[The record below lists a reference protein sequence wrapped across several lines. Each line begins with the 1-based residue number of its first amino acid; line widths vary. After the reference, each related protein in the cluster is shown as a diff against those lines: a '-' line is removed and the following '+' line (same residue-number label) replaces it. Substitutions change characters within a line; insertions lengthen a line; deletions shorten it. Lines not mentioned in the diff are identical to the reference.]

1 MYKIKLEQ
9 ISPWAVGSVKE
20 SFNRLPKTEHRDG
33 QYRLRR
39 YSKIKLSDTDRF
51 KYMKMESG
59 AFNQSAHYN
68 HFQGGVDRSFQ
79 DIEDDIIESGGMLEM
94 CDKFLESSGCV
105 DDHEVEIHQM
115 RIITRDELFPILK
128 LSVNYASYLTF
139 NTILND
145 VKSKVKDYKKVS
157 KALVAFSAKL
167 KSEAMFGNT
176 LLPLYIVYG
185 MGGGAHYKGTRDE
198 FENMTTATLAER
210 GKEMD
215 VPYVVL
221 QISKPQGK
229 KHNAIWALVLAGVQG
244 NDKSIK
250 PEYVKIQFINRSGS
264 TFSYKIDASTTT
276 TKWN

>member
-1 MYKIKLEQ
+1 M
-9 ISPWAVGSVKE
+9 
-20 SFNRLPKTEHRDG
+20 
-33 QYRLRR
+33 
-39 YSKIKLSDTDRF
+39 
-51 KYMKMESG
+51 
-59 AFNQSAHYN
+59 
-68 HFQGGVDRSFQ
+68 
-79 DIEDDIIESGGMLEM
+79 
-94 CDKFLESSGCV
+94 
-105 DDHEVEIHQM
+105 
-115 RIITRDELFPILK
+115 K

-221 QISKPQGK
+221 QISKTQGK